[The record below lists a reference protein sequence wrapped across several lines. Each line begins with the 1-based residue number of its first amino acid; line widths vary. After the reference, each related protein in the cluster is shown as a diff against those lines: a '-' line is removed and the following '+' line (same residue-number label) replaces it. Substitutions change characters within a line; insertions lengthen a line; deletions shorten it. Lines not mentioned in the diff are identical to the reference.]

1 MSAAETPPYY
11 GQWES
16 PALIGDIITGVCRAE
31 DDPAWA
37 ESGAAS
43 QEDYARWADH
53 LCGVACLRM
62 ALAARGITPPRA
74 LDLAR
79 VLTGYG
85 AYVEQED
92 GNIRG
97 LIYAPAI
104 TWLAEAHA
112 MPAEIILDRAAED
125 IPPLLANGGFFIA
138 SVHPAIRR
146 PAEAAPGKGG
156 HLVLV
161 FGAGQ
166 GALRLHNPSG
176 HDTASQC
183 DARVA
188 IADFARFFAGR
199 GIWLPAWPLAR
210 DA

>member
-74 LDLAR
+74 RELAR

>member
-1 MSAAETPPYY
+1 
-11 GQWES
+11 
-16 PALIGDIITGVCRAE
+16 
-31 DDPAWA
+31 
-37 ESGAAS
+37 
-43 QEDYARWADH
+43 
-53 LCGVACLRM
+53 M

-74 LDLAR
+74 RDLAR

-112 MPAEIILDRAAED
+112 MPAEIILDHAAED
-125 IPPLLANGGFFIA
+125 IPPLLADGGFFIA

>member
-16 PALIGDIITGVCRAE
+16 PGLIGDIISGRCRAE
-31 DDPAWA
+31 DDSAWA